1 MNGVRRTGVNGVS
14 VAPFGRLSAAI
25 EALVRVTSAWHI
37 ACPHLETGLFEFLKR
52 PDKLTI
58 VEFPIATTSG
68 EVRNFV
74 GYRAVH
80 NRIRGPG
87 R

>member
-37 ACPHLETGLFEFLKR
+37 ACPHLETGLFERAHFL
-52 PDKLTI
+52 
-58 VEFPIATTSG
+58 G
-68 EVRNFV
+68 
-74 GYRAVH
+74 
-80 NRIRGPG
+80 RGGAAASPLPAF
-87 R
+87 RRLLLSPPYD